1 MASDLAMVFG
11 RSVHLGLALRDE
23 LEQPQLL
30 EGLGDLGDERAARA
44 GHHHVR
50 GRPPAELLGDL
61 VTVRLRALRIV
72 RTDVDVH
79 EGPAVLVPDLG
90 AEPVDLV
97 IGAFHGNEG
106 RRVYERG
113 DDLAALEVRGN
124 EDVGLESSLGRVRGD
139 GVGQIARGGA
149 GHRVE
154 AELLGLADGHGDHA
168 VLEGPGGMA
177 HRVVLHPQLL
187 DAQLLGQV
195 PRPQQRSEAHR
206 LADGRSGA

>member
-1 MASDLAMVFG
+1 RG
-11 RSVHLGLALRDE
+11 RGGRGA
-23 LEQPQLL
+23 P
-30 EGLGDLGDERAARA
+30 ARA
-44 GHHHVR
+44 R
-50 GRPPAELLGDL
+50 PPPARAPPPAELLGDL

-79 EGPAVLVPDLG
+79 EGPVVLVPDLG

-154 AELLGLADGHGDHA
+154 AELLGLADGHG
-168 VLEGPGGMA
+168 GPA
-177 HRVVLHPQLL
+177 SIFARLIC
-187 DAQLLGQV
+187 
-195 PRPQQRSEAHR
+195 EAMTP
-206 LADGRSGA
+206 